1 MSDGGVDGR
10 SGDWAPISV
19 GRVSVL
25 AAILAAILVLC
36 TYITH
41 PIPRFAAKQLG
52 VHEGDFAD
60 RGGLAMTWEAPTV
73 DEDQLRPI
81 EDAMRARNPDGYVLR
96 DGRVLKVVLA
106 GVPESDVA
114 AVVAR
119 MTTSE
124 GLTFREVVTASEM
137 QQLADLVPREH
148 FEVDQWRPD
157 EGPSEVHTDYYL
169 FAPTRE
175 ELDTL
180 FASARDKGW
189 QLPAGVHIAYEKT
202 RSYETNREGYRSYV
216 VRDEAALDGS
226 FIARAERNYDPNTN
240 RPIVMLDFNRAG
252 ARIFGDV
259 TARIVG
265 NKLAVLVD
273 GEVRSAPIIN
283 GAIRGGRAS
292 VTMGGRD
299 PIEQEKEADALV
311 QALKFGNLP
320 PGGHVIDARYFA
332 PTKNPTR
339 LWLARALLALLA
351 AFVVGAL
358 AFATLR
364 FARPERRAPVQAAAG
379 SPPWS
384 RLAVMLVAPI
394 AMWGVAQV
402 AMFGVNDAELGH
414 IFYRNGG
421 NLDQVSIG
429 ALGIMPVLTA
439 YVIVEAFTLILPTWR
454 RRRNAGPEGRQPITL
469 AAAAVTVLL
478 IVFQA
483 WNMAKYMSVVP
494 DVLYPGMLGTALV
507 ITSMLAGTLILIIAA
522 ELIRWR
528 GLGNGYGALLATG
541 WLFSLWDS
549 VFPMSTKQWVASG
562 DRPMQIVATL
572 ASVPELELRTACLR
586 RRYRRAHRPRR
597 AVAAADPEIPVR
609 DGHVAHPLERDD
621 AVAAVARRGAL
632 DHLVVCVRQAE
643 TIGRRGAAQRARV
656 ASCDVAVARRARARL
671 GGFRARD
678 QRGRDAD
685 RLRHRALADRRHDH
699 DRDHRRGRARCQRR
713 LPRAPAEARRRV
725 DAARSASSGCDA
737 ARARGRRHH
746 RAHER
751 IESALAAVVLRAIR
765 ADRSPGAA
773 RESRRGARQDRTA
786 RRRQP
791 ESLIEQRALCRRRVL
806 DGLGGFDQR
815 RVIVDGHV
823 DAIRDG
829 LGRPVCDR
837 RYAEQRV
844 RSIERQRR
852 IEPGV
857 PRVAREHD
865 RHPVV
870 NRRDQLV
877 RWARN
882 DREAVELAGRQL
894 RARPESGEHED
905 PAIAGMDEHRRLR
918 RCLAFALALPLEEAV
933 GGNEAALALQ
943 RIAKHA
949 LRLDAFDARVDHQ
962 RRFGSACLRGPE
974 RDEAPAHHLQR
985 AHTIAKCDDR
995 RVLRRRD
1002 VEARLPPDVRRD
1014 AWIEVQLTHR
1024 LLEILDEAVLSR
1036 DRVAAAH
1043 GAN

>member
-562 DRPMQIVATL
+562 DRPMQIVATVVIAAVFFVALRWRVRQPGEVSLRFPSSSFAPL
-572 ASVPELELRTACLR
+572 AYGGGIAALIGLVAQSQLPIQKYLFEMATWLTHLNATTLSQLSLVAALSIIWSFAF
-586 RRYRRAHRPRR
+586 ARPRPLADEARPSVHVWLR
-597 AVAAADPEIPVR
+597 ATS
-609 DGHVAHPLERDD
+609 LS
-621 AVAAVARRGAL
+621 
-632 DHLVVCVRQAE
+632 LVVLVLVSAASALVTSVAEMPIGYVTVRSLIVD
-643 TIGRRGAAQRARV
+643 TIMIAIT
-656 ASCDVAVARRARARL
+656 VAVVLDAKDD
-671 GGFRARD
+671 FRARRQKLVVAWTLHD
-678 QRGRDAD
+678 PHQAD
-685 RLRHRALADRRHDH
+685 VMQRALAADGITAHM
-699 DRDHRRGRARCQRR
+699 
-713 LPRAPAEARRRV
+713 
-725 DAARSASSGCDA
+725 SASN
-737 ARARGRRHH
+737 
-746 RAHER
+746 
-751 IESALAAVVLRAIR
+751 LR
-765 ADRSPGAA
+765 
-773 RESRRGARQDRTA
+773 
-786 RRRQP
+786 
-791 ESLIEQRALCRRRVL
+791 SLLSFF
-806 DGLGGFDQR
+806 GPF
-815 RVIVDGHV
+815 
-823 DAIRDG
+823 
-829 LGRPVCDR
+829 
-837 RYAEQRV
+837 
-844 RSIERQRR
+844 
-852 IEPGV
+852 V
-857 PRVAREHD
+857 P
-865 RHPVV
+865 
-870 NRRDQLV
+870 
-877 RWARN
+877 
-882 DREAVELAGRQL
+882 
-894 RARPESGEHED
+894 
-905 PAIAGMDEHRRLR
+905 
-918 RCLAFALALPLEEAV
+918 
-933 GGNEAALALQ
+933 
-943 RIAKHA
+943 
-949 LRLDAFDARVDHQ
+949 
-962 RRFGSACLRGPE
+962 
-974 RDEAPAHHLQR
+974 
-985 AHTIAKCDDR
+985 
-995 RVLRRRD
+995 
-1002 VEARLPPDVRRD
+1002 
-1014 AWIEVQLTHR
+1014 IEVQVRPEKAEEARDKIER
-1024 LLEILDEAVLSR
+1024 LVEDSLNR
-1036 DRVAAAH
+1036 
-1043 GAN
+1043 